1 MFKGIV
7 KRIVATSV
15 AAASVFLAV
24 VFLGVAIFHAIS
36 LVTTPLGA
44 SAITFALFALVALV
58 VALVFLKGESHDE
71 EDEEDAPDGLIGK
84 LIHIVR
90 ERPIIGAV
98 GGLVRPS
105 CCCAIRPW
113 PRSSPAW
120 WPSGR
125 WIRAA
130 TPKGAVGAEDSAKAT
145 ERPASGTVDLPTG
158 RTAARPPSETS
169 TQES

>member
-7 KRIVATSV
+7 KRMVATSV

-58 VALVFLKGESHDE
+58 VALVFLKGESPDE

-98 GGLVRPS
+98 GGLGAAFLLLRNPALA
-105 CCCAIRPW
+105 AIVA
-113 PRSSPAW
+113 SM
-120 WPSGR
+120 
-125 WIRAA
+125 
-130 TPKGAVGAEDSAKAT
+130 VAERKMDQGGYAK
-145 ERPASGTVDLPTG
+145 R
-158 RTAARPPSETS
+158 RRRR
-169 TQES
+169 